1 MQRKARELDVV
12 FGPDTSD
19 LSLRVGL
26 HSGPVTGGFLKGKG
40 ARFQLFGD
48 TVNTA
53 SLIERTGEKGRIHVS
68 EETAKILKESGRQNW
83 LIPREGDKIRATGK
97 GELSTHWLDVG
108 KKAWRMR
115 RRLSLSEKSSGGD
128 SCTQGLDLAAFVDTG
143 RKSRLIDYNV
153 ELLLRLLKQ
162 IVARRNPAQAG
173 LNFDLLGKNSSVM
186 DESSNHDGSDDSPP
200 PTMPLEEVKEIIALP
215 EFDRKAA
222 RRQKDVDTVEIAP
235 EVVAQLKEH
244 VTWIA
249 GKYRDNPF
257 RNCDHASQ
265 VVTAVMKHMSRIV
278 GPADIL
284 QADDEDEGRLWG
296 GKRKSAQAAT
306 LHDHTY
312 GIVSLSVTK
321 LSHCIW
327 ILISDTILY
336 RCDQLKTSDPLTQ
349 FACVYSALIHDV
361 DHPGVPNPQLI
372 VENPELADK
381 YKERSV
387 AEQNSLDLGKLR
399 YMHFTSILFIEPVT
413 HLTDLIAPFSSLG

>member
-68 EETAKILKESGRQNW
+68 EETAKLLKESGRQNW

-108 KKAWRMR
+108 KRSWRMR

-128 SCTQGLDLAAFVDTG
+128 SCAQELRDLAAFVDTD

-173 LNFDLLGKNSSVM
+173 LNFDLLGK
-186 DESSNHDGSDDSPP
+186 
-200 PTMPLEEVKEIIALP
+200 
-215 EFDRKAA
+215 
-222 RRQKDVDTVEIAP
+222 
-235 EVVAQLKEH
+235 
-244 VTWIA
+244 TWSL
-249 GKYRDNPF
+249 R
-257 RNCDHASQ
+257 
-265 VVTAVMKHMSRIV
+265 
-278 GPADIL
+278 L
-284 QADDEDEGRLWG
+284 QAP
-296 GKRKSAQAAT
+296 
-306 LHDHTY
+306 
-312 GIVSLSVTK
+312 GIM
-321 LSHCIW
+321 I
-327 ILISDTILY
+327 
-336 RCDQLKTSDPLTQ
+336 
-349 FACVYSALIHDV
+349 
-361 DHPGVPNPQLI
+361 N
-372 VENPELADK
+372 
-381 YKERSV
+381 
-387 AEQNSLDLGKLR
+387 
-399 YMHFTSILFIEPVT
+399 
-413 HLTDLIAPFSSLG
+413 